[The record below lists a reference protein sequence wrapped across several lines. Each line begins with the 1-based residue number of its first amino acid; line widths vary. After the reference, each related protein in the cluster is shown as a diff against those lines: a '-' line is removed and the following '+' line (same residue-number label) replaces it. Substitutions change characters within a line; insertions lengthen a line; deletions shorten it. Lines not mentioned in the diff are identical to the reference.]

1 MLSYIVLLL
10 MFEVSYTQI
19 KSYEESVKKI
29 NKFNNRNPNRL
40 IW

>member
-19 KSYEESVKKI
+19 KSYEESVKK
-29 NKFNNRNPNRL
+29 KK
-40 IW
+40 